1 MITPFYLIFIT
12 NYFTDPQYNG
22 RHQQIPNCQF
32 IIELLLAYK
41 SLSLACRAISISA
54 VDSFP
59 LTDTTKITNSWVA
72 LHIIFIQHLKWN
84 LEKMPQ
90 SMIYGNKIKDQF
102 WGIADAGQSRGK

>member
-12 NYFTDPQYNG
+12 NDFTDPQYNG
-22 RHQQIPNCQF
+22 RHQQIRNCQF

-59 LTDTTKITNSWVA
+59 LTDTTKITYS
-72 LHIIFIQHLKWN
+72 
-84 LEKMPQ
+84 
-90 SMIYGNKIKDQF
+90 
-102 WGIADAGQSRGK
+102 